1 MEFKRRF
8 FLKSI
13 ISVSEILLS
22 FLLKSIFWIYVTEN
36 LSVSKFYIRFHIE
49 NKVHAVDAN
58 RKKKKK
64 LCNRKNVH
72 LINSVASVSIS
83 CHYI

>member
-1 MEFKRRF
+1 M
-8 FLKSI
+8 
-13 ISVSEILLS
+13 
-22 FLLKSIFWIYVTEN
+22 TEN